1 LEFKI
6 TITNGIS
13 RSIPRSIPGFAL
25 IAALVAIAFEI
36 NKFQP
41 AISPLALSVLFGF
54 LVSNLATWPKWAE
67 AGTKIASKRVMRIG
81 VALLGFQLSVAALEK
96 IGFKGVLTVFLVVTF
111 TIFGILFLSKLFG
124 MTGDL
129 GLLIGVGFGVCGA
142 TAVAAIRPQT
152 RATQEETS
160 YAIALI
166 SLCGTLSIVVLPFL
180 GHLLNLSTET
190 FGAWAGAAVHDV
202 GQVIATASVWSQDA
216 IAAAIVVKLARVCLL
231 APIVLILSVRHRK
244 YLRSINKVEEQSD
257 KVPLIPLFVLG
268 FIAVAIFHNT
278 VDLPTRVTEDI
289 VLFSKWLLGAGLV
302 ALGANVKWSNIR
314 KIGPK
319 PMIMGMI
326 AWIIVA
332 GVALLAVNLTGI

>member
-1 LEFKI
+1 LELKI
-6 TITNGIS
+6 TLTKT
-13 RSIPRSIPGFAL
+13 IPGFAL
-25 IAALVAIAFEI
+25 IATLVAIAFEI
-36 NKFQP
+36 NKLQP

-54 LVSNLATWPKWAE
+54 LVSNLAVWPTWAE
-67 AGTKIASKRVMRIG
+67 SGTKIASKQIMRIG

-96 IGFKGVLTVFLVVTF
+96 IGIKGVITVLVVVTF

-124 MTGDL
+124 MSGDL

-166 SLCGTLSIVVLPFL
+166 SLCGTLSIVTLPFL
-180 GHLLNLSTET
+180 GHLLNLSTAT

-202 GQVIATASVWSQDA
+202 GQVIATASVWNQDA

-231 APIVLILSVRHRK
+231 APIVLILSMRHRK
-244 YLRSINKVEEQSD
+244 YLRSINKAAEQSE
-257 KVPLIPLFVLG
+257 KVPLIPFFVLG
-268 FIAVAIFHNT
+268 FIAVSIFHNT
-278 VDLPTRVTEDI
+278 VELPTRITEDI
-289 VLFSKWLLGAGLV
+289 VLLSKWLLGAGLV
-302 ALGANVKWSNIR
+302 ALGANVKWNNIR

-319 PMIMGMI
+319 PMMMGLI
-326 AWIIVA
+326 AWVIVA
-332 GVALLAVNLTGI
+332 GVALAAVRLMGI

>member
-6 TITNGIS
+6 TITKN
-13 RSIPRSIPGFAL
+13 IPKSIPGFAL

-36 NKFQP
+36 NKLQP

-54 LVSNLATWPKWAE
+54 LVSNLATWPTWAE

-96 IGFKGVLTVFLVVTF
+96 IGLKGVLTVFLVVTF

-129 GLLIGVGFGVCGA
+129 GLLIGVGFGICGA

-166 SLCGTLSIVVLPFL
+166 SLCGTLSIVALPFI
-180 GHLLNLSTET
+180 GHFLDLSTET

-244 YLRSINKVEEQSD
+244 YLKSINKEAEKSE
-257 KVPLIPLFVLG
+257 KVPLIPFFVLG

-289 VLFSKWLLGAGLV
+289 VLLSKWLLGAGLV

-319 PMIMGMI
+319 PMVMGMI